1 MGTTGNSSTYHAFYK
16 TISIELSSWREVDAN
31 GAVGAITANGGVLA
45 SDTTPIFGAQATSE
59 AWAIKWAA
67 GNSDIIQTAVMLP
80 DDFDGREDLL
90 LELEVLT
97 DNAGGG
103 GIEAA
108 TFSVLSSFDNA
119 AQVTDAATDSVPAT
133 TMHTTTARVAAADMP
148 DRARVLNIQLVAG
161 THANDPI
168 HLMGARLKYLPRTTD

>member
-1 MGTTGNSSTYHAFYK
+1 MGIHGNSGVYHAFYK
-16 TISIELSSWREVDAN
+16 PIQIALSLWKEVTSA
-31 GAVGAITANGGVLA
+31 GAVGNVAAAGGALA

-67 GNSDIIQTAVMLP
+67 GNADIIQCEVPLP

-90 LELEVLT
+90 LDLEVLT

-108 TFSVLSSFDNA
+108 SFSVLTSFDNG
-119 AQVTDAATDSVPAT
+119 AQVTDAATDSTPAT
-133 TMHTTTARVAAADMP
+133 TQHTVTTVIAAADIP
-148 DRARVLNIQLVAG
+148 DTARQINIQLVPG
-161 THANDPI
+161 THAADPI
-168 HLMGARLKYLPRTTD
+168 HLMAAKLRYLPRVTS